1 MDTLVTTRQGDARGS
16 LVDGVRA
23 FKGIPYAAPP
33 IGANRFQPP
42 RPAATWKGVRNALT
56 YGPKT
61 RQPSYP
67 PGIALLLNEL
77 TAGGDDALTLNVWA
91 PAFGSAPHPVM
102 VWIPGGMFEFHGT
115 GASPWYD
122 GSRFARDGIVCVTI
136 NYRVGADGFLFCGD
150 DNANIGLLDQIAA
163 LTWVRDNIDMFGGD
177 PSRVTV
183 FGESAGAISIA
194 ALLAMPRAA
203 GLFRRAIM
211 QSGAAHP
218 VMSAATARRVSGN
231 LARKLGV
238 PATRDAIAAVPVD
251 RVLDAQIEMDAE
263 LAADPDPQRWGHEV
277 ADSRMLWQPVIDGVI
292 LPAHP
297 LDRIA
302 AGAAAFVDV
311 LIGTNT
317 DEHRLF
323 LAPSGAIERT
333 TDEGL
338 ASVISALGLPVDT
351 TRAVYRSRY
360 PDGSPGDLLAAIQTD
375 WFWRHPAISLAE
387 AHAERALPRPTCT
400 SSRGARRSSTAC
412 SARVTLSRF
421 PSSSTRWGSGP
432 MDYGGPI
439 LHNSSRM
446 RCTRRGWDSRPTDA
460 ATGRSTTLSGERR
473 CASTSDPRL
482 WKILVRRKGRRGKAC
497 SCLPTDAEGGGPR
510 GPPYERGPALVRSR
524 RGTLRA
530 LVHDSLVVGFADV
543 DDLLVEVRHFI
554 DCARTATHPL
564 TRVRVV
570 LVGGS
575 IVVDGREHQ
584 VPSPLGKQGRSPG
597 HRCN

>member
-1 MDTLVTTRQGDARGS
+1 MDTLVTTTAGGRARS

-42 RPAATWKGVRNALT
+42 RPAATWKGVRNTLT

-218 VMSAATARRVSGN
+218 VMSASTARRVGGN

-375 WFWRHPAISLAE
+375 WFWRHPAIRLAE
-387 AHAERALPRPTCT
+387 AHAAALPRPTCT

-412 SARVTLSRF
+412 SAHATLSRF
-421 PSSSTRWGSGP
+421 PSSSTHWGSGP
-432 MDYGGPI
+432 TDYCGANPPQQLADAMHAAWVGFATDG
-439 LHNSSRM
+439 
-446 RCTRRGWDSRPTDA
+446 RCSWPKYD
-460 ATGRSTTLSGERR
+460 LSGERR
-473 CASTSDPRL
+473 CGSTSDPRL
-482 WKILVRRKGRRGKAC
+482 WKTLVRRKGRRGKAC
-497 SCLPTDAEGGGPR
+497 SCLPTEADGGGPKR
-510 GPPYERGPALVRSR
+510 SALRKGAR
-524 RGTLRA
+524 R
-530 LVHDSLVVGFADV
+530 
-543 DDLLVEVRHFI
+543 
-554 DCARTATHPL
+554 
-564 TRVRVV
+564 
-570 LVGGS
+570 
-575 IVVDGREHQ
+575 
-584 VPSPLGKQGRSPG
+584 
-597 HRCN
+597 